1 MAWILQAHERTRG
14 AEGADWPIGPD
25 GPLTRGLLLDVTVG
39 GPPEAGSLAWRPA
52 PLAGADPRVVWV
64 AYRARQLGRWMG

>member
-14 AEGADWPIGPD
+14 AEGADWPFGPD

-39 GPPEAGSLAWRPA
+39 GTPERCSLTWNLA
-52 PLAGADPRVVWV
+52 PFAGADPRVVWA
-64 AYRARQLGRWMG
+64 AYRAHQLRGWTG